1 MMSTTLPNI
10 SKRRGPLDHVY
21 VAGLNNQ
28 KVCLFAETLAQA
40 KQQAVEH
47 FRPKKRDLGLLWVE
61 LLEKNDNTPVR
72 IELAS

>member
-1 MMSTTLPNI
+1 MVSLNLPNI

-21 VAGLNNQ
+21 LAGLNQ
-28 KVCLFAETLAQA
+28 QRVCLFAETLAQA
-40 KQQAVEH
+40 KQRAVEH